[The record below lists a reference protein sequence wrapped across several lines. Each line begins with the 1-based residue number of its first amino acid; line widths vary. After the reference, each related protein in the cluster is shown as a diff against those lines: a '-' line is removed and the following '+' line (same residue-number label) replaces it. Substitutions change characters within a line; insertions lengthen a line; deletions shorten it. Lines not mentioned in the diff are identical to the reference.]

1 MVGGVV
7 RSLHLPVGG
16 GDGNG
21 DSSSVGSNG
30 SGCLSSIVLHNFGRA
45 QWRSGQAHCPT
56 DVLFPRCRRG
66 AAAPPAAPLERV
78 PPARGVS
85 DTFR

>member
-21 DSSSVGSNG
+21 DSSSVG

-56 DVLFPRCRRG
+56 DVLFPR

-78 PPARGVS
+78 PPARGVG